1 MQKISRKVLVL
12 GVVGVLVV
20 VGLGY
25 AGYMLWQ
32 KYKPVNTQNNLNL
45 PSLASD
51 IPSFTQDFIQTQE
64 SFNSTYDYLFY
75 RVIP

>member
-32 KYKPVNTQNNLNL
+32 KYKPVNT
-45 PSLASD
+45 
-51 IPSFTQDFIQTQE
+51 
-64 SFNSTYDYLFY
+64 
-75 RVIP
+75 